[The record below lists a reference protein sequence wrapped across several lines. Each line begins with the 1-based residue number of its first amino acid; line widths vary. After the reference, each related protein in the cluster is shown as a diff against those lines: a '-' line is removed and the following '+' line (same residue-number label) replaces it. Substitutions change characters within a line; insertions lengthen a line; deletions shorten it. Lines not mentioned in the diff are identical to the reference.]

1 MFKIGRS
8 ITSGKRLVVVKGL
21 GEGGR
26 GQSEEEYGITI
37 NKYRIWGE
45 WNVLELDSGDGCMTL

>member
-1 MFKIGRS
+1 MFATGRS
-8 ITSGKRLVVVKGL
+8 ITSGKRLVVVKGW

-26 GQSEEEYGITI
+26 GWGEEEYGITV

-45 WNVLELDSGDGCMTL
+45 

>member
-8 ITSGKRLVVVKGL
+8 ITSGKRLVVVKGV

-26 GQSEEEYGITI
+26 GQGEEDYGITI
-37 NKYRIWGE
+37 NKYRMWGE
-45 WNVLELDSGDGCMTL
+45 